1 MITEAMTNVLAIA
14 GRILLSVIFIGGGYT
29 KFITAD
35 ATQAYIAKAGLP
47 MPVFAWG
54 VAVFVELGLGLA
66 LLTGLFTRA
75 SAAVLAAWC
84 VVTAAIYHSNF
95 ADHNMEIHFLKNVAM
110 CGGLLYVVALG
121 AGAFSLDALFFRRR
135 PVALAV

>member
-1 MITEAMTNVLAIA
+1 MITEAMTSTLALV
-14 GRILLSVIFIGGGYT
+14 GRILLSVIFIWGGYG
-29 KFITAD
+29 KLMSAE

-75 SAAVLAAWC
+75 SAAALAVWC
-84 VVTAAIYHSNF
+84 IVTAAIYHTNF
-95 ADHNMEIHFLKNVAM
+95 ADREMEINFLKNVAM
-110 CGGLLYVVALG
+110 SGGLLYVVALG
-121 AGAFSLDALFFRRR
+121 AGAFSLDALFFGRR
-135 PVALAV
+135 PIALAA